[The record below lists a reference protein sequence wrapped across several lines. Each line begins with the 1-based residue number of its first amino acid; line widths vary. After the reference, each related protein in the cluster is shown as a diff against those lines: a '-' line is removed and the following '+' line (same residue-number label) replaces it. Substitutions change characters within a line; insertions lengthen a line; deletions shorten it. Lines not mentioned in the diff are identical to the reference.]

1 MTHKLTTE
9 ELTQLQQLQ
18 SDYATLIAELGQ
30 VEVSILVLEKQIE
43 QLKTTQKDPLYDR
56 LGNIQQQESILAQQ
70 LTEKYGDGQ
79 INIST
84 GDIVVD

>member
-18 SDYATLIAELGQ
+18 SDYAELIAELGQ

-43 QLKTTQKDPLYDR
+43 QLKITQKDPLYDR
-56 LGNIQQQESILAQQ
+56 LGIIQKQESTIASQ

-79 INIST
+79 INITT

>member
-30 VEVSILVLEKQIE
+30 VEISILVLEKQIE

-56 LGNIQQQESILAQQ
+56 LGDIQKQESILAQQ

-79 INIST
+79 ININT

>member
-43 QLKTTQKDPLYDR
+43 QLKATQKDPLYDR
-56 LGNIQQQESILAQQ
+56 LGDIQKQESILAQQ